1 MKVDPQHNLRVA
13 LFEPDIPQNCGA
25 TMRLCSALQ
34 VGMDIIEPCGFLLD
48 NRKLRRSGMD
58 YINFLDQET
67 FISWEK
73 FREERNKTHRFVLL
87 TTKTD
92 QDYLDFE
99 FQENDVLI
107 AGSEGAGVPEHVHEA
122 VEERVTINMHPQ
134 ARSINVVNATSIIL
148 GEALRQIRSEDS

>member
-1 MKVDPQHNLRVA
+1 MKTKIGPNNNLRVA
-13 LFEPDIPQNCGA
+13 LYEPDIPQNCGA

-67 FISWEK
+67 YTSWDK
-73 FREERNKTHRFVLL
+73 FHETRKKSHRLVLL

-99 FQENDVLI
+99 FKENDILI
-107 AGSEGAGVPEHVHEA
+107 AGSEGAGVPDHVHDA
-122 VEERVTINMHPQ
+122 VQERVTIKMHPQ

-148 GEALRQIRSEDS
+148 GEAIRQLKTK